1 MLPECTRINW
11 QEYLPTELLSLLKI
25 YLNDR
30 HSSHIPKDSMPQWLE
45 HWCIRLYIQYIH
57 PKQCSSTNEDFIVQ
71 NHYISLLILHYVTHS
86 HLLTAADASCTDWC
100 GSGRAKTLGR
110 GSFTELCRHIALL
123 VTICQLLHPGR
134 RSGLFLY
141 AMHLNYIVFLCKLW
155 SWLWINHPWSPVHC
169 FSVRQRWGERRTWS
183 NSWPVDD
190 VKNIAISIK
199 AYTYF
204 PTSDKI
210 IFLPNYVSHLL
221 HYVSSIFKITQLP
234 QHCAF
239 TKNITVSNWCC

>member
-1 MLPECTRINW
+1 MTWTLMHKAVHTIHTSKAVFINKRGI
-11 QEYLPTELLSLLKI
+11 YRTKSL
-25 YLNDR
+25 
-30 HSSHIPKDSMPQWLE
+30 H
-45 HWCIRLYIQYIH
+45 
-57 PKQCSSTNEDFIVQ
+57 
-71 NHYISLLILHYVTHS
+71 LLINSTLCHTHS

-155 SWLWINHPWSPVHC
+155 FWLWINHPWSPVHC
-169 FSVRQRWGERRTWS
+169 FSVRQRWGERRMWS